1 MLNTDVLQASAFVR
15 QFDLGLRKPDVL
27 HLAVAQRSGLPLLTL
42 DERMVKA
49 GAALGVQT
57 VRP

>member
-1 MLNTDVLQASAFVR
+1 M
-15 QFDLGLRKPDVL
+15 PDAL
-27 HLAVAQRSGLPLLTL
+27 HLAIAQRSGLPLLTL